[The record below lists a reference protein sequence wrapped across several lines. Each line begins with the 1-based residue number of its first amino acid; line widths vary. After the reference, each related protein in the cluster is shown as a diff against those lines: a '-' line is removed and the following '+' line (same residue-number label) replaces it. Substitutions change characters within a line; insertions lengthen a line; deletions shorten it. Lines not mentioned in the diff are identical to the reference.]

1 MHGHGMFDR
10 PGVFY
15 SRNAGSVFNDQS
27 WVPSPSKI
35 DDLKK
40 YNLVV
45 LDLASEHYGAN
56 GLDTAYHALENTNVN
71 FLLLAHDPADHKKF
85 NKMLFYPH
93 WYHWARKNF
102 IVSHN
107 CANDRKYKWSCLNGV
122 PRPHRIY
129 NYFYSKQQSYYDD
142 AYFTFHNAGGN
153 STSRTDNVG
162 LPEYVTHWWD
172 NTKHTLVQLNPQSK
186 QFLLSSQCNLPANA
200 DAYIHLVTETTVL
213 PKIFVTEKTWK
224 PVASGQLFLIFGNP
238 GTVGH
243 LRDCG
248 VDVFDDIID
257 HGYDSIPNWQDRLH
271 AIHDQLR
278 HLLSQDLK
286 DIYMTTGNRRTDNVN
301 KFFTGVFDTQYI
313 QTISQCINMLN

>member
-1 MHGHGMFDR
+1 MFDK

-15 SRNAGSVFNDQS
+15 SRESGAVFDDQS
-27 WVPSPSKI
+27 WVPSPTKI
-35 DDLKK
+35 EELKQ

-45 LDLASEHYGAN
+45 LDMSADPYIVDEF
-56 GLDTAYHALENTNVN
+56 DTYYHALERTGIN
-71 FLLLAHDPADHKKF
+71 FLLLTHDPADHKKF

-93 WYHWARKNF
+93 WYHWSRKNF
-102 IVSHN
+102 VVSN
-107 CANDRKYKWSCLNGV
+107 TYSNDRKYKWSCLNGV

-142 AYFTFHNAGGN
+142 AYFSFHNG
-153 STSRTDNVG
+153 STGRIDGVA
-162 LPEYVTHWWD
+162 LPDYVTHWWD
-172 NTKHTLVQLNPQSK
+172 NIKHTVVQLNKTSK
-186 QFLLSSQCNLPANA
+186 QFLLSSLCNLPANA
-200 DAYIHLVTETTVL
+200 DAYIHLVTETTVT
-213 PKIFVTEKTWK
+213 PRIFVTEKTWK

-257 HGYDSIPNWQDRLH
+257 HGYDSIPDWQDRLH

-286 DIYMTTGNRRTDNVN
+286 DIYMTTSNRRTDNVN
-301 KFFTGVFDTQYI
+301 KFFTGAFDTQYI
-313 QTISQCINMLN
+313 QTISQCISMLN

>member
-1 MHGHGMFDR
+1 MFDK
-10 PGVFY
+10 PGLFY
-15 SRNAGSVFNDQS
+15 SGNPESIFNDQS

-35 DDLKK
+35 EDLKK
-40 YNLVV
+40 YDLIVLNLAA
-45 LDLASEHYGAN
+45 DPYGVD
-56 GLDTAYHALENTNVN
+56 GFDTAYHELESTGIN
-71 FLLLAHDPADHKKF
+71 FLFLTHDPAEHKKF

-93 WYHWARKNF
+93 WYHWARKKF

-107 CANDRKYKWSCLNGV
+107 YSNDRKYKWSCLNGV

-142 AYFTFHNAGGN
+142 AYFSFHHTSSN
-153 STSRTDNVG
+153 SRIYGVE
-162 LPEYVTHWWD
+162 LPDYVTHWWD
-172 NTKHTLVQLNPQSK
+172 SIKHTVVQLNVLSK
-186 QFLLSSQCNLPANA
+186 KFLVTAHKCDFTPFT
-200 DAYIHLVTETTVL
+200 DAYIHLVTETTVM

-224 PVASGQLFLIFGNP
+224 PVASGQLFLIFGSP

-257 HGYDSIPNWQDRLH
+257 HGYDLIPDWQDRLH

-286 DIYMTTGNRRTDNVN
+286 DIYITTSNRRTDNVN
-301 KFFTGVFDTQYI
+301 KFFTGAFDTQYI